1 MPSGRRDALVVA
13 EGRAYRAL
21 HDKRWPLNASL
32 GYLAGL
38 GVPAVPEVSR
48 LGLSAAA
55 TSTFFTS
62 PLQTILT
69 SLALVSVFV
78 YVLIAPILQKRA
90 ARRTLDR
97 SLFGAYGKFV
107 DPLFLDQNHEL
118 EGIGWGKG
126 QTVLAC
132 PRPQLGWHTREIR
145 FRVNRSQYS
154 FQDLQQAGF
163 PALKGRNLAEEYEHF
178 RDQVFP
184 VQFGSDAEKWM
195 LVRRPRSFTDDLGL
209 RLDLQMTCWSQLQF
223 FWQQI
228 ATPESKPALYSAALD
243 SDPIPY
249 PTSFCLH
256 LLVFS
261 SEGALLLTQTH
272 SSKTNDYPGAWACSI
287 GEQLASE
294 DLASL
299 DQDCAQKWVIRALHQ
314 ELSIEEGEY
323 DPEQIRFLA
332 LTFEGDIANLAFIC
346 AVHLRLPQEDV
357 TARLRTSN
365 RPDNEFGAIEF
376 ISLDSVPNELV
387 SPSRVYH
394 PSTGI
399 RMVYA
404 YLHERGQNDLRRSL
418 ARELHLQVPHSKE
431 TKPS

>member
-1 MPSGRRDALVVA
+1 MPIGRQDTLVVA
-13 EGRAYRAL
+13 EGRVRKFL
-21 HDKRWPLNASL
+21 HEKRWPLNASL

-38 GVPAVPEVSR
+38 GMPAVPKVSR
-48 LGLSAAA
+48 RGLSAAV
-55 TSTFFTS
+55 TSTFFNS
-62 PLQTILT
+62 PLQTSLT
-69 SLALVSVFV
+69 SLALVAVFAYIV
-78 YVLIAPILQKRA
+78 IAPILQTRA

-97 SLFGAYGKFV
+97 HLLAAYGKHV
-107 DPLFLDQNHEL
+107 DPLFLDQSHEL

-132 PRPQLGWHTREIR
+132 PRPELGWPTREIR
-145 FRVNRSQYS
+145 FQVSRSRYS
-154 FQDLQQAGF
+154 FQSLEQAGL
-163 PALKGRNLAEEYEHF
+163 PALKGRNLNEEYEHF

-184 VQFGSDAEKWM
+184 TQFESDEEKYM
-195 LVRRPRSFTDDLGL
+195 LVRRPRSFTDDPGL
-209 RLDLQMTCWSQLQF
+209 RLDLQATCWSQVQF
-223 FWQQI
+223 LWQQI
-228 ATPESKPALYSAALD
+228 ATSDNKPTLYSAALD
-243 SDPIPY
+243 NDPIPY

-272 SSKTNDYPGAWACSI
+272 SSKANDYPGAWACSI
-287 GEQLASE
+287 GEQLATE

-299 DQDCAQKWVIRALHQ
+299 DQDCAQKWVTRALHE
-314 ELSIEEGEY
+314 ELSIEDGEY

-332 LTFEGDIANLAFIC
+332 VTFEGDIANLAFIC
-346 AVHLRLPQEDV
+346 AVHLRLAKEDV

-365 RPDNEFGAIEF
+365 RPDNEFNAIEF
-376 ISLDSVPNELV
+376 ISLDSVPSELV

-418 ARELHLQVPHSKE
+418 ARELRLPVQH
-431 TKPS
+431 

>member
-1 MPSGRRDALVVA
+1 MPDGRRDTLVVA
-13 EGRAYRAL
+13 EGRIGKAL
-21 HDKRWPLNASL
+21 HEKRWPLNASL

-55 TSTFFTS
+55 TSTFFNS

-69 SLALVSVFV
+69 SLALLCVFA
-78 YVLIAPILQKRA
+78 YVLLAPILQKRA
-90 ARRTLDR
+90 AMRTLDR
-97 SLFGAYGKFV
+97 SLLAAYGKFV
-107 DPLFLDQNHEL
+107 DPLFLDHDHEL
-118 EGIGWGKG
+118 EGIAWGKG

-132 PRPQLGWHTREIR
+132 PRPQQGWHTREIR
-145 FRVNRSQYS
+145 FRVNRTPYS
-154 FQDLQQAGF
+154 FRNLQDAAF
-163 PALKGRNLAEEYEHF
+163 PTLKGRALAEEYEHF

-184 VQFGSDAEKWM
+184 AQFGSDAEKWM
-195 LVRRPRSFTDDLGL
+195 LVRRPRSFTEDLGL
-209 RLDLQMTCWSQLQF
+209 RLDLQVTCWSQLQF

-228 ATPESKPALYSAALD
+228 ATAENKSALYSAALD

-261 SEGALLLTQTH
+261 SEGALLLTQAH
-272 SSKTNDYPGAWACSI
+272 PSKTNDYPSSWAVSL

-294 DLASL
+294 DLTSL
-299 DQDCAQKWVIRALHQ
+299 DQDCAQKWVIRALHE
-314 ELSIEEGEY
+314 ELSIEESEC

-332 LTFEGDIANLAFIC
+332 LSFEGDISNLAFIC
-346 AVHLRLPQEDV
+346 AVHLRLPQEDI

-365 RPDNEFGAIEF
+365 RLDNEFNAIEF
-376 ISLDSVPNELV
+376 ISVDRVPHELV
-387 SPSRVYH
+387 SPSRTYH
-394 PSTGI
+394 PSAGI

-404 YLHERGQNDLRRSL
+404 YLHEHGQNALRRSL
-418 ARELHLQVPHSKE
+418 ARELQLPVAHQKE
-431 TKPS
+431 TQPH